1 MQTQCTQAI
10 EAINAECTAI
20 TLPKLIQRI
29 TAECEQVAAEVN
41 AMAPDAWLNAHG
53 RALLNREQELNT
65 TLVVLW
71 DLAWQQMRIA
81 EPMPVAG

>member
-1 MQTQCTQAI
+1 MQMQCTQAVA
-10 EAINAECTAI
+10 AIKTECAAI
-20 TLPKLIQRI
+20 TLPKLIQRL

-41 AMAPDAWLNAHG
+41 AMEPDAWLNARG

-71 DLAWQQMRIA
+71 GLTQQPVQIE
-81 EPMPVAG
+81 EPAL